1 MKSIIKA
8 FAVIILC
15 AAVAGA
21 AERGKKKT
29 PSEKTTTEDPAKKD
43 FRQSDTNR
51 DGFVN
56 LAEWKIASKN
66 DGTKSDALFK
76 AKDKNNDGKLSRD
89 EFMAEAPAGTEV
101 RKYTRQAADQQLRR
115 LKRLLEDGLITKDLY
130 DRKIAEIESNIED
143 KPATPA
149 KK

>member
-1 MKSIIKA
+1 MKSIIKV

-21 AERGKKKT
+21 AEKGKKKT
-29 PSEKTTTEDPAKKD
+29 SEKTTTEDPAKRD
-43 FRQSDTNR
+43 FRQSDANR

-56 LAEWKIASKN
+56 LAEWKIASRN

-76 AKDKNNDGKLSRD
+76 AKDKNSDGKLSRD

-101 RKYTRQAADQQLRR
+101 RKYTRQVAEQQLRR
-115 LKRLLEDGLITKDLY
+115 VKRLLEDGLIKKDMY
-130 DRKIAEIESNIED
+130 DRKIAEIEANIED

>member
-1 MKSIIKA
+1 MKPIIKA
-8 FAVIILC
+8 LAAIILC

-21 AERGKKKT
+21 AEKGKKRT
-29 PSEKTTTEDPAKKD
+29 SEKTTTEDPAKKD
-43 FRQSDTNR
+43 FRQCDTNR
-51 DGFVN
+51 DGFVS
-56 LAEWKIASKN
+56 LAEWKAASKN
-66 DGTKSDALFK
+66 DGTKSETLFK

-101 RKYTRQAADQQLRR
+101 RKYTRQVADQQLRR
-115 LKRLLEDGLITKDLY
+115 LKRLLEDGLIKKDMY
-130 DRKIAEIESNIED
+130 DRKIAEIESNIDD